1 MTKNHSRGF
10 TLIELLVVISVI
22 AILFSIGYP
31 ALIGALE
38 RAKVTKDMNN
48 LRQIGL
54 GLQTY
59 LNDNDQVL
67 PATLTWPGTTAMPVL
82 YSKYISARR
91 SFQSPFDK
99 RSNPD
104 TDNAPVSYSINT
116 NMYASSPGINR
127 NMSNVVSPA
136 STIFMAPN
144 YPLGTGDP
152 ANAASWTGTFTSG
165 EPDLQVGG
173 GGETKGTHFNGT
185 KINALFCDYHVE
197 NMTFGP
203 ATTTGTFQNLGS
215 STDLL
220 DKAHWDPTVQ
230 P

>member
-10 TLIELLVVISVI
+10 TLLELLIVIAVI
-22 AILFSIGYP
+22 AILISIGYP

-48 LRQIGL
+48 LRQLGL

-67 PATLTWPGTTAMPVL
+67 PPTMVWPGTTTTPVL
-82 YSKYISARR
+82 YSKYVSARR

-104 TDNAPVSYSINT
+104 TDNAPVSYSINH
-116 NMYASSPGINR
+116 NMYALLNQ
-127 NMSNVVSPA
+127 NMTRIVSPP
-136 STIFMAPN
+136 STILMAPN
-144 YPLGTGDP
+144 YTGNP
-152 ANAASWTGTFTSG
+152 TNSASWTGTFMNGVS
-165 EPDLQVGG
+165 DLPVGG
-173 GGETKGTHFNGT
+173 TGMTFGPQNNGT

-203 ATTTGTFQNLGS
+203 ASAAGTFQDSTPPLGRE
-215 STDLL
+215 
-220 DKAHWDPTVQ
+220 HWDPTFQ